1 MMPANVKVLPL
12 RNNESAIQRTE
23 ERSRIS
29 FSAIFIA
36 VVCVVGFYVALM
48 WMMAHLNQSIAIVK
62 VEGSFQHLTQAEVEA
77 VLEPY
82 VTANFLTVDLDRIQ
96 NVVSELPWVSN
107 VTVRRVW
114 PDGIAIK
121 IKEEMAIARWGD
133 NQLLDEEGRVFSS
146 EKLNEE
152 ALTLP
157 VLNGPPGYEESVM
170 KQYQHIGQLL
180 RPLNRRITHIT
191 LAERGAWEL
200 QLDDGMK
207 IMLGRDH
214 LMEKIQRF
222 IRLYEM
228 ELAGSATPILSVDV
242 RYNNGIAVQWGV
254 KPDAEDV
261 TSKLTDVKS

>member
-1 MMPANVKVLPL
+1 MMPSNVKTLPL
-12 RNNESAIQRTE
+12 RNPEVVV
-23 ERSRIS
+23 EREVTRRIS
-29 FSAIFIA
+29 LTTIFMT
-36 VVCVVGFYVALM
+36 VLCVVGFYLALM
-48 WMMAHLNQSIAIVK
+48 WMKEHLNKPIAIVK
-62 VEGSFQHLTQAEVEA
+62 VEGNFQHLTQQEVET

-82 VTANFLTVDLDRIQ
+82 VTTDFLTVDLDQIQ
-96 NVVSELPWVSN
+96 KTVHALPWVSN

-146 EKLNEE
+146 SQLNEE
-152 ALTLP
+152 ALMLP
-157 VLNGPPGYEESVM
+157 VLKGPEGYEQSVM

-180 RPLNRRITHIT
+180 RPLNRRVTHVT

-228 ELAGSATPILSVDV
+228 ELVQSTTPILAVDV

-254 KPDAEDV
+254 APTTDE
-261 TSKLTDVKS
+261 SSPKLTDVKS